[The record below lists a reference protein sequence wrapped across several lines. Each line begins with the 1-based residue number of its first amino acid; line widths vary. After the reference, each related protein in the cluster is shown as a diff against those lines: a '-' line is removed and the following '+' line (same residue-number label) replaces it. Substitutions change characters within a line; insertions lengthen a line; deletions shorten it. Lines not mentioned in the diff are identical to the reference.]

1 MIKIVIVEDQNML
14 RDSLTFTINSQ
25 NNMRVVASLSDAAD
39 ALEAVKRT
47 NADLVLMDVCT
58 ENDSGDCCSSK
69 NKADYEQRAH
79 HYYDWH
85 ARNNFY

>member
-47 NADLVLMDVCT
+47 
-58 ENDSGDCCSSK
+58 SRSCS
-69 NKADYEQRAH
+69 YGCL
-79 HYYDWH
+79 Y
-85 ARNNFY
+85 

>member
-39 ALEAVKRT
+39 ALEALKRT

-58 ENDSGDCCSSK
+58 ETIQAGLLQQQK
-69 NKADYEQRAH
+69 
-79 HYYDWH
+79 
-85 ARNNFY
+85 

>member
-58 ENDSGDCCSSK
+58 ENDSSGIVAAAK
-69 NKADYEQRAH
+69 IKQTIKIL
-79 HYYDWH
+79 
-85 ARNNFY
+85 

>member
-47 NADLVLMDVCT
+47 NADLVLMDVVLKT
-58 ENDSGDCCSSK
+58 IQAGLLQQQK
-69 NKADYEQRAH
+69 
-79 HYYDWH
+79 
-85 ARNNFY
+85 